1 MLEDHG
7 VRWCISMRPR
17 DSANARNLVYE
28 AAGCIAHGLE
38 PDAALRAITLGAAEF
53 LGVDERVG
61 SLEKGKDATV
71 LLVDGDP
78 FELGSTYERG
88 WIQGREVAME
98 DKQTAL
104 YEKYR
109 EKYRQLGKLPR

>member
-1 MLEDHG
+1 M
-7 VRWCISMRPR
+7 
-17 DSANARNLVYE
+17 
-28 AAGCIAHGLE
+28 
-38 PDAALRAITLGAAEF
+38 ALRAITLGAAEF
-53 LGVDERVG
+53 LGVDGRVG
-61 SLEKGKDATV
+61 SLEEGKDATI

-78 FELGSTYERG
+78 FELGSVYERG

-109 EKYRQLGKLPR
+109 EKYRQLGKLRAEACLRDRQRRSRAGLLRCGVRSLDQRS